1 MSAKKMTAEERKM
14 SNAIMKNLKKLMDE
28 KHISTQKEVY
38 SKIPAFT
45 QSQFS
50 NVYNGENFPTM
61 MQLIGLADYFHVSI
75 DYLLDRNIS
84 DIEKEMSV
92 IDICKCLAQILS
104 SNNNA
109 CFHEISVNEIDIV
122 YSPSTGYPDY
132 ERTERTYHALIFSEQ
147 TDELVYPLTGPADNA
162 RIINTFIKRILQINE
177 MCSKGDLDDDMYE
190 ILLDGY
196 LRKAEES
203 FKSLQESKNPELPFD

>member
-14 SNAIMKNLKKLMDE
+14 SNAIMKNLKNLMDE

-75 DYLLDRNIS
+75 DYLLDREIT
-84 DIEKEMSV
+84 ETKKEMNVVDVCILIKNLLNPYKINSSLNANV
-92 IDICKCLAQILS
+92 GPVDLGIDSNENSIIYTGIYFPEDKC
-104 SNNNA
+104 
-109 CFHEISVNEIDIV
+109 
-122 YSPSTGYPDY
+122 
-132 ERTERTYHALIFSEQ
+132 ALTSDEQ
-147 TDELVYPLTGPADNA
+147 LQDANSK
-162 RIINTFIKRILQINE
+162 IINRFIERIMQLNV
-177 MCSKGDLDDDMYE
+177 MCSKGDLIEDMYNRLAE
-190 ILLDGY
+190 SY
-196 LRKAEES
+196 LNDVR
-203 FKSLQESKNPELPFD
+203 QESGKTPEDFELPFN